1 MRKDKI
7 RLETLPSGTAKKK
20 KKKKGNETER
30 KVNKKRRGQVRLMV
44 DYESSI
50 ETSSLSTKRVQS
62 IISVNFRME
71 KMATTVN

>member
-1 MRKDKI
+1 M
-7 RLETLPSGTAKKK
+7 RLETLPSETAK

-30 KVNKKRRGQVRLMV
+30 KIKEKRGGQVRLMV

-50 ETSSLSTKRVQS
+50 GTSSLLTKRVQS
-62 IISVNFRME
+62 IISANFRME

>member
-1 MRKDKI
+1 M

-20 KKKKGNETER
+20 KKKGNETER
-30 KVNKKRRGQVRLMV
+30 KIKEKRRGQVRLMV

-50 ETSSLSTKRVQS
+50 ETSSLSTKGVQS

>member
-1 MRKDKI
+1 
-7 RLETLPSGTAKKK
+7 
-20 KKKKGNETER
+20 
-30 KVNKKRRGQVRLMV
+30 MV

-50 ETSSLSTKRVQS
+50 ETSSLSTKGVQS

>member
-1 MRKDKI
+1 M
-7 RLETLPSGTAKKK
+7 RLETLPSGTA